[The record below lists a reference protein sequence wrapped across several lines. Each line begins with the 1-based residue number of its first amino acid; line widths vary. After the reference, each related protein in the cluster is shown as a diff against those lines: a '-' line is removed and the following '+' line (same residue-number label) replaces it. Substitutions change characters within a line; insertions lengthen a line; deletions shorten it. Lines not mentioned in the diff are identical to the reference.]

1 MRQGPRRGRRWLRS
15 ASALLL
21 LAATSAWAHAFPDH
35 SEPRVG
41 WTVDTPPA
49 RVRIWFDG
57 ALEPVFSRIA
67 VMDAHDRR
75 VDNRDGHVNPSDR
88 TILEV
93 SLPPLPPGT
102 YRVFWSV
109 VARDGHRTEGDFPFT
124 VAQGS

>member
-1 MRQGPRRGRRWLRS
+1 MKQRARRGRRWCWS
-15 ASALLL
+15 ATALLL
-21 LAATSAWAHAFPDH
+21 LATATAWGHAFPDH

-41 WTVDTPPA
+41 WTVDTPPP

-67 VMDAHDRR
+67 VRDAHDRR
-75 VDNRDGHVNPSDR
+75 VDNGDGQVNPSDR

-93 SLPPLPPGT
+93 GLPPLAPGT

-124 VAQGS
+124 VGQGP